1 MEVNISKQIIDQ
13 RINVNMDNNPEL
25 FAGFDA
31 ERRKT
36 AFFLLLGVASY
47 LDIDLSE
54 AYQCITDGGNDGGFD
69 AAYIA
74 ETQDGQINVVLF
86 QSKYSRDINNE
97 TNFPAN
103 AVEKAINTVRTIFD
117 PSVHIRL
124 NEESGRIVDEI
135 RSFVLDGYIPYV
147 TFVMVNNGNKWTDD
161 AQQLIDNA
169 FGKQEQVVFE
179 HYGYR
184 EILGYI
190 ERVQPINAQMQLSG
204 LAIQENFSYKRVVLG
219 KMNVSEVR
227 RLMDLYGDKLLERN
241 IRRYLGRNLINEEI
255 SQSLTGDSR
264 SNFFFYN
271 NGITMVCSKFS
282 YNALQE
288 KDWLVKTEGLQ
299 IINGGQTCRTIWQTM
314 NENPD
319 IDSSD
324 VYVLVRIYELNE
336 DDDEIVN
343 TITYATNHQN
353 PVDLR
358 DLKSNTVQQQNLET
372 AARDLGYIYKRKRD
386 NNTQVIGIPATVAAE
401 AVLAIWRLSPHLA
414 KYKKAE
420 LFGAYY
426 DKIFKDLNA
435 SQMIIAVQIFR
446 YCDANR
452 KKKSHDAEVQVIR
465 AYSNYFISCMI
476 GQKVLRKN
484 SINVEQLTHQNFTL
498 IREYFDTNKE
508 VLLNWAEKHMVSIL
522 REYFGLDGDES
533 LSKID
538 GRTMAAAF
546 RRFDIVERYFKDDM
560 WWGIQIDS

>member
-1 MEVNISKQIIDQ
+1 MWLFLSGAKWLFLPD
-13 RINVNMDNNPEL
+13 PEWL
-25 FAGFDA
+25 IQPDPN
-31 ERRKT
+31 
-36 AFFLLLGVASY
+36 S
-47 LDIDLSE
+47 
-54 AYQCITDGGNDGGFD
+54 GNDGGFD

-74 ETQDGQINVVLF
+74 DTQDGQINVILF
-86 QSKYSRDINNE
+86 QSKYTKDINNE

-161 AQQLIDNA
+161 AQQMIDNA

-204 LAIQENFSYKRVVLG
+204 LAIQENFSFKRVVLG

-227 RLMDLYGDKLLERN
+227 RLMDMYGDNLLERN

-264 SNFFFYN
+264 LNFFFYN

-314 NENPD
+314 NENPE
-319 IDSSD
+319 IDSTD

-372 AARDLGYIYKRKRD
+372 AARDLGYVYKRKRD
-386 NNTQVIGIPATVAAE
+386 NNAQTVGIPATVAAE

-414 KYKKAE
+414 
-420 LFGAYY
+420 
-426 DKIFKDLNA
+426 
-435 SQMIIAVQIFR
+435 
-446 YCDANR
+446 
-452 KKKSHDAEVQVIR
+452 
-465 AYSNYFISCMI
+465 
-476 GQKVLRKN
+476 
-484 SINVEQLTHQNFTL
+484 
-498 IREYFDTNKE
+498 
-508 VLLNWAEKHMVSIL
+508 
-522 REYFGLDGDES
+522 
-533 LSKID
+533 
-538 GRTMAAAF
+538 
-546 RRFDIVERYFKDDM
+546 
-560 WWGIQIDS
+560 